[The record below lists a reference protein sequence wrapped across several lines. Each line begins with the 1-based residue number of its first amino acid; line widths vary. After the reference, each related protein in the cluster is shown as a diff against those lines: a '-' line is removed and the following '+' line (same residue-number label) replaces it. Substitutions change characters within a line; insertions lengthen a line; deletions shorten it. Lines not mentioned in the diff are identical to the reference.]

1 MCHLILMMPLLG
13 IGLFYVLPMAWAL
26 PLYGVVLVV
35 SAILYGLIYRA
46 HRQPVASG
54 KESML
59 GREVVAVGGFEIQGW
74 VRYQNVLWKVRSQE
88 PLAAGDRATIVGM
101 HGMTLLVQRARSG
114 ESGVK
119 SCGCQTTCSCQ
130 EKRMAHVVPAGLEHR
145 EETS

>member
-35 SAILYGLIYRA
+35 SATLYGLIYRT
-46 HRQPVASG
+46 HRQPVTTG

-59 GREVVAVGGFEIQGW
+59 GREVKAAESFQVQGR
-74 VRYQNVLWKVRSQE
+74 VRYQSVLWKARSTE
-88 PLAAGDRATIVGM
+88 PLAEGDHATIVGM
-101 HGMTLLVQRARSG
+101 HGMTLLVQQARSG
-114 ESGVK
+114 KAGAK
-119 SCGCQTTCSCQ
+119 SCSC
-130 EKRMAHVVPAGLEHR
+130 KTICRCPKNSMAHAVPVSPEHK